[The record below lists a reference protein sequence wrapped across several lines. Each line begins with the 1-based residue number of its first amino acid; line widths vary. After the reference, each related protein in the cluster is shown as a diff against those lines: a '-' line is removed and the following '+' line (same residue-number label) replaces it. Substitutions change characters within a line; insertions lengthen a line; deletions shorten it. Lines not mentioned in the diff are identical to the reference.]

1 MTRMNGHRPG
11 DNVRATANPIWAGF
25 VCAMSSLQSSSADDA
40 TRLQEAR
47 ARLDAQS
54 LRIEALERALV
65 QARSFEVMALLSGI
79 VAHDFNNVLATVSGA
94 MHLLKRSALDAR
106 SQDFVQRGQRG
117 IERATPLIRQLVGFA
132 NAQPWLAQP
141 WRLSSAIESGKARMQ
156 DAAGPQVRLV
166 WEAVHDANV
175 HVDAR
180 QLEWALTNLV
190 LNAREAMP
198 TGGDVHL
205 ATRDASAGTP
215 WANEHTVGPW
225 VAIVVRDDGV
235 GMSAEVLAQACE
247 PFFTTKGSDPCSGLG
262 LAMVNAFAQR
272 SGGRLLLD
280 STPGHGTKATLL
292 LPCINANDATGHFG
306 ASTLG

>member
-1 MTRMNGHRPG
+1 
-11 DNVRATANPIWAGF
+11 
-25 VCAMSSLQSSSADDA
+25 MSSLQSSSADDA

-54 LRIEALERALV
+54 LRIDELERALV

-94 MHLLKRSALDAR
+94 LHLLKRSALDAR

-132 NAQPWLAQP
+132 NAQPWHAEP
-141 WRLSSAIESGKARMQ
+141 CRLIGAIESSKARLQ
-156 DAAGPQVRLV
+156 VAAGPQVRLV
-166 WEAVHDANV
+166 WDAVHDVNV
-175 HVDAR
+175 RVDAR

-198 TGGDVHL
+198 AGGDVHL
-205 ATRDASAGTP
+205 GTRDASAGTTL
-215 WANEHTVGPW
+215 ANENTVGPW
-225 VAIVVRDDGV
+225 VAIVVRDGGV

-247 PFFTTKGSDPCSGLG
+247 PFFTTKGSGASSGLG
-262 LAMVNAFAQR
+262 LAMVHAFAQR
-272 SGGRLLLD
+272 SGGRLVLD

-292 LPCINANDATGHFG
+292 LPCIDDGDAEGRVD
-306 ASTLG
+306 ASNRG